1 MELINSILKLEFS
14 TNNDSG
20 NFTTCRV
27 NISNKLHLY
36 LNSPMTL
43 YNADTTDLF
52 LFVLGNVFDIN
63 IFILKLNEREC
74 WVEDLMKNHGCD
86 RETIHFVKTMSQ
98 HIDLVAPI
106 PTQDTLLHDSVEITS
121 VLPETEG
128 DGKVQQVKPH
138 RSDIDSRNADK
149 DYDFGI
155 KCKLFSCIFSQ
166 VQNYLFEIHFYRE
179 FWQKSTLVL
188 RDTDQNFGSYMI
200 DNCFK
205 ICQKF
210 YDRFF
215 NKYNIIFCFKRIWF
229 S

>member
-1 MELINSILKLEFS
+1 MEITLELINSILKLEFS

-36 LNSPMTL
+36 LNSPMTF

-106 PTQDTLLHDSVEITS
+106 PTAPMARYNKLNHTGLISIAGTQ
-121 VLPETEG
+121 
-128 DGKVQQVKPH
+128 
-138 RSDIDSRNADK
+138 
-149 DYDFGI
+149 I
-155 KCKLFSCIFSQ
+155 KTMI
-166 VQNYLFEIHFYRE
+166 
-179 FWQKSTLVL
+179 LVL
-188 RDTDQNFGSYMI
+188 NVS
-200 DNCFK
+200 CFRVFFLKYK
-205 ICQKF
+205 ITCLKF
-210 YDRFF
+210 
-215 NKYNIIFCFKRIWF
+215 IFIVNSGRNQR
-229 S
+229 